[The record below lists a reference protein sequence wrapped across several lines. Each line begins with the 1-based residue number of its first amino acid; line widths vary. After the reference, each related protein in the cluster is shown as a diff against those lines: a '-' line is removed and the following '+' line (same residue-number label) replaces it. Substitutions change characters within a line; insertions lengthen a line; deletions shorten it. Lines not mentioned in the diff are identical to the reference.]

1 MSLKL
6 STRQADDYIVIEAS
20 GQIQAGEACLQF
32 QEFAKPLLEK
42 TGRVLLLLDLKS
54 VSYIDSAGLGVLL
67 SIYATVRIQGGD
79 LKLLNV
85 SHPVKEALTIT
96 NLLQIFEI
104 LSDPAI

>member
-6 STRQADDYIVIEAS
+6 STRQSDDYVILEAS

-32 QEFAKPLLEK
+32 QEFAKPLIEK
-42 TGRVLLLLDLKS
+42 AGRVLLLMDLRG
-54 VSYIDSAGLGVLL
+54 VTYIDSAGLGVLL

-104 LSDPAI
+104 LNDPAI